1 MKRWAASLALVL
13 AMPALAQSAQAVHEA
28 ERARFGFGELRPGA
42 DGDPKSPRA
51 ANSDEAKVGSYAL
64 PPLFIRKADRTPAGW
79 LKRRAELARLVEDNW
94 IGRIPDVVR
103 RFRIV
108 WRKLPVSHDA
118 NSVTEQWT
126 GKIVAPDGR
135 SGPTV
140 DAKVTF
146 PVRNVQVPALI
157 FYSYVWPGGR
167 VPNFAAAGPA
177 PPDPVA
183 QALRHGFAYVEYRPQ
198 MLQSDD
204 GATMKDGVIGLA
216 RWPRARTDWGALRAW
231 AWGASRLREEL
242 ASDPRIEGK
251 RISLTGHSR
260 FGKGVLV
267 AAAFDPAFADA
278 HVSSSGAGGAKIMRR
293 DFGERWE
300 NLAGAGEFHWFTPNA
315 MAYAQQGHSVAELPI
330 DAHTLIALRAP
341 RPLFVTS
348 GRADK
353 GDSWVDPRGMWLAV
367 QAAEPAWRIYGKA
380 EPKGPIPAPEDS
392 SQAGYALAWYQHGEG
407 HVPWPAYEMFY
418 AHEARFARK

>member
-1 MKRWAASLALVL
+1 
-13 AMPALAQSAQAVHEA
+13 
-28 ERARFGFGELRPGA
+28 
-42 DGDPKSPRA
+42 
-51 ANSDEAKVGSYAL
+51 
-64 PPLFIRKADRTPAGW
+64 
-79 LKRRAELARLVEDNW
+79 
-94 IGRIPDVVR
+94 
-103 RFRIV
+103 
-108 WRKLPVSHDA
+108 
-118 NSVTEQWT
+118 VTEQWT
-126 GKIVAPDGR
+126 GQVIAPGGR

-146 PVRNVQVPALI
+146 PIRNVQVPALI
-157 FYSYVWPGGR
+157 SYTYVWPGGR
-167 VPNFAAAGPA
+167 VPNFAGAGPP

-198 MLQSDD
+198 ILQSDN

-216 RWPRARTDWGALRAW
+216 RWPRNKTDWGALRAW
-231 AWGASRLREEL
+231 AWGASQLREEL
-242 ASDPRIEGK
+242 ARDPRINGK

-278 HVSSSGAGGAKIMRR
+278 HVSSSGAGGAKLMRR

-300 NLAGAGEFHWFTPNA
+300 NLVGSGEFHWFTPNA
-315 MAYAQQGHSVAELPI
+315 MVYAQQGHSVAELPI
-330 DAHTLIALRAP
+330 DAHSLIALRAP

-367 QAAEPAWRIYGKA
+367 QAAEPAWQVFGA
-380 EPKGPIPAPEDS
+380 VAPAGEMPQPEDA

-407 HVPWPAYEMFY
+407 HVPWPAYEPFY
-418 AHEARFARK
+418 AHEAKFAPK